1 MQKHP
6 GNGHHVQRK
15 GLRYP
20 VLAVLLSLFLTLL
33 LFQNAYAFR
42 FDRVADFD
50 GWWEWTNSPDS
61 VDFYYY
67 GDSVKIHSH
76 VAPLEDHAWGNVA
89 QECYASS
96 IGVMTSMSAE
106 NVVGYAKAGIVYYNI
121 GRINDHEVE
130 AQIFLEKLHGSN
142 DTIIG
147 YLVRERLPEGSNE
160 LARDTIATVTG
171 TTFTIAVARVEK
183 EIFFYLEGYPL
194 KSFSPAFSLGSQGY
208 KWGVFA
214 TTTLEGNVEATFSD
228 IYAIDTGEP
237 RPRITANGS
246 SIPITVSPT
255 TPVSIDIALDPGDEA
270 GRMADW
276 WVAVNTP
283 FPPPNN
289 WYTYVYPLGWQPGM
303 HLCAQTPLFNLSPV
317 NVLNATLPEGNYT
330 FYFAVDN
337 NADGVPDAAWM
348 DSVAVSVSNPAFFD
362 AFPGPSLD
370 GNKWD
375 LNAIWNGNNIDTT
388 EYFLDP
394 HIASGNLVLQDKGNL
409 PLLKNNN
416 QAYTG
421 IPSKSRVIH
430 GDFEFVTHVRN
441 LQVSTTAP
449 GLEGWWGS
457 VYIRLETDRGWDVG
471 QKIHVRAGPGNEHS
485 GDLNGFGLFYFVNGV
500 AQNIGCPYS
509 GGTNCWMHAD
519 VIQGD
524 RTKITV
530 RRTGS
535 SITIHIG
542 DTLLH
547 SFDGATTE
555 DLYITWNTGVW
566 NELSGT
572 LLGYYAEIPEVWV
585 FPK

>member
-1 MQKHP
+1 MFNSAH
-6 GNGHHVQRK
+6 
-15 GLRYP
+15 
-20 VLAVLLSLFLTLL
+20 
-33 LFQNAYAFR
+33 AFR
-42 FDRVADFD
+42 FERVNDFD
-50 GWWEWTNSPDS
+50 AWWEWTETES
-61 VDFYYY
+61 VDFYFY

-76 VAPLEDHAWGNVA
+76 AGAAENSAWGNVA
-89 QECYASS
+89 QERYTSS
-96 IGVMTSMSAE
+96 IGVMTTMTAE
-106 NVVGYAKAGIVYYNI
+106 NAAGYARSGIVYYNI
-121 GRINDHEVE
+121 GQINGNDVQ
-130 AQIFLEKLHGSN
+130 AQIFMEKTPGSPHVV
-142 DTIIG
+142 IG
-147 YLVRERLPEGSNE
+147 YLVAENAPEGWNTLVRE
-160 LARDTIATVTG
+160 TIAAVNAG
-171 TTFTIAVARVEK
+171 TFTLLAAARVGG
-183 EIFFYLEGYPL
+183 EIFFYVEGYGIY
-194 KSFSPAFSLGSQGY
+194 AFKPTFGLGEQGC
-208 KWGVFA
+208 KWGFFA
-214 TTTLEGNVEATFSD
+214 TTSQGGNVEATFSD
-228 IYAIDTGEP
+228 IYVVDTGEP
-237 RPRITANGS
+237 RPGITANGS
-246 SIPITVSPT
+246 GIPVTVSPA
-255 TPVSIDIALDPGDEA
+255 TPVAIDIALDPGDEA
-270 GRMADW
+270 GSMADW

-289 WYTYVYPLGWQPGM
+289 WYTYVHPIGWQPGV

-317 NVLNATLPEGNYT
+317 NVLDATLPEGNYT

-337 NADGVPDAAWM
+337 NADGLPDATWM